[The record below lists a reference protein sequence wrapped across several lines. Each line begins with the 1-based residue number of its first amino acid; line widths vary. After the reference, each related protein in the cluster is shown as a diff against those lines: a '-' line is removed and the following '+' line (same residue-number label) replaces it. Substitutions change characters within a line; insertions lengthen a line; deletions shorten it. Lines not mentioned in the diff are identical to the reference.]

1 MNVIGVFYKP
11 YLTYTSCT
19 VDDLEVPVPSEE
31 HDVVDMELF
40 WDQVETSLISRG
52 LVKGNNEIQLN
63 RYF

>member
-1 MNVIGVFYKP
+1 
-11 YLTYTSCT
+11 
-19 VDDLEVPVPSEE
+19 VDDLKVPVPSEE

-52 LVKGNNEIQLN
+52 LAKGNNEIQLN